1 MKPDSKLR
9 HKPEK
14 TINSMLKIFKEKSNF
29 YILLCIIGFKFART
43 TNLRIVWIQ
52 IKILICVSISILSS
66 NEHKRVTN
74 ILVRPNIVIEHCALE
89 CLAFCL

>member
-1 MKPDSKLR
+1 MHSGWRMKPDSKLR

-29 YILLCIIGFKFART
+29 YILLCIIGFK
-43 TNLRIVWIQ
+43 L
-52 IKILICVSISILSS
+52 CVSISILSS

-74 ILVRPNIVIEHCALE
+74 ILVRPNILIEHCALE